1 MIGYNVDKEE
11 IYMDRRNSGETTFNR
26 FFPSLDSISYKAPNI
41 IS

>member
-11 IYMDRRNSGETTFNR
+11 IYMDRRNSGETSFNR
-26 FFPSLDSISYKAPNI
+26 FFPSLDISFKAPNI